1 VTERPEAALI
11 DRGMWAGLVE
21 QGLQDVRAEAVECE
35 THSCLDGGE
44 SCAVVIRLR
53 R

>member
-1 VTERPEAALI
+1 
-11 DRGMWAGLVE
+11 MWAGLVE
-21 QGLQDVRAEAVECE
+21 KGLDGMRAEAVECE

-44 SCAVVIRLR
+44 SCVVTIRLR

>member
-1 VTERPEAALI
+1 
-11 DRGMWAGLVE
+11 MWAGLVE
-21 QGLQDVRAEAVECE
+21 RGLRGAKADAVECE

-44 SCAVVIRLR
+44 SCSVVIRLR